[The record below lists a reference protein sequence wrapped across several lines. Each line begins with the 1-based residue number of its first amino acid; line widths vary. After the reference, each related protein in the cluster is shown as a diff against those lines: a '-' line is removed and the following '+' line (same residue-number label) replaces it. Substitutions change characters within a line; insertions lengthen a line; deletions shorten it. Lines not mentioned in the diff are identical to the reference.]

1 MTIVTAAARPVVV
14 LERALAVLNVLA
26 EADADLGTNEIA
38 RRSGVNPSSA
48 SRLLTTLARANLVR
62 RVPDTG
68 RYQLG
73 LRLVE
78 LGNAALARIDLRTLA
93 RPHLKALMEA
103 TGETATLS
111 VPGETT
117 AITLDFVA
125 SPANVRS
132 TAELG
137 RVAVSHATAVGKV
150 YLSYGGCPADG
161 ELAAFTSR
169 TITDR
174 RVLEKA
180 LAEVRERG
188 WAEAL
193 EEREP
198 GMHAIAAPVLDAGTG
213 LVAILGLQGPA
224 WRFDPASMRAA
235 VPPLLEHA
243 SALRGSAR

>member
-1 MTIVTAAARPVVV
+1 MVV
-14 LERALAVLNVLA
+14 LERALRVLNVLA
-26 EADADLGTNEIA
+26 EADSDLGTNEIA
-38 RRSGVNPSSA
+38 RRSGVNPSST
-48 SRLLTTLARANLVR
+48 SRLLTTLARAELVR

-78 LGNAALARIDLRTLA
+78 LGNAALSRSDLRALA
-93 RPHLKALMEA
+93 RPHLTALMEA

-117 AITLDFVA
+117 AITLDFVP

-137 RVAVSHATAVGKV
+137 RAAVPHATSVGKV
-150 YLSYGGCPADG
+150 YLAYYGGGLGDLLVRYTP
-161 ELAAFTSR
+161 R

-174 RVLEKA
+174 GSLEKA

-198 GMHAIAAPVLDAGTG
+198 GMHAIATPVLDAGAN
-213 LVAILGLQGPA
+213 LVGILGLQGPS
-224 WRFDPASMRAA
+224 WRFDLAAMRAA
-235 VPPLLEHA
+235 APQLLEHA
-243 SALRGSAR
+243 SALRSPGALRSTGR